1 MNRKT
6 VDQYIFLLFA
16 PRHLV
21 EADLIISYPNQSART
36 WAFEYMR
43 KCAKITQFTLCYW
56 MRTR

>member
-21 EADLIISYPNQSART
+21 EADLNYIISKPKHQDLG
-36 WAFEYMR
+36 
-43 KCAKITQFTLCYW
+43 I
-56 MRTR
+56 